1 MNWKEL
7 FSRRQ
12 DANTIFD
19 FDLLEESGNKAY
31 LRVIAMQIVIDFVA
45 RSLAQSDFRVFGDD
59 GKEAKN
65 ELSYKLNVRPNPNQ
79 SSTKFW
85 QTLVYRLIKNNEV
98 LVIQSDTGDLFLA
111 DTWNADS
118 SVLYPTRFSNV
129 SVSNES
135 GGSYTFNRTFSA
147 DDVWYLNY
155 SNEKLSRYINDLGKD
170 IGELYD
176 RMLEVQKRNGQ
187 IRGVVDTNFT
197 TKPDNEKVE
206 KLQTFIDKIYK
217 SFRSNS
223 IAVVPQTTGLSYTEV
238 SGKQGQQEQ
247 SVSELKALQD
257 QLIDTVANMIGVS
270 PALIH
275 GSNEKLESNIKS
287 FLKFCLNPLIKMI
300 QDELNAKVFS
310 KAMYQSG
317 WYVKIF
323 GLNIPNIYESAE
335 AIDKLISASA
345 LNANEVRFD
354 FGYGKRAGGDE
365 YVLTKNYEAPKG
377 GEETNDKE
385 NSD

>member
-12 DANTIFD
+12 DASTIFD

-45 RSLAQSDFRVFGDD
+45 RSLAQSDFRVYNDK
-59 GKEAKN
+59 GKTEKN

-79 SSTKFW
+79 SSSKFW
-85 QTLVYRLIKNNEV
+85 QTLTYRLIKNNEV
-98 LVIQSDTGDLFLA
+98 LVIQSDTGDLFIA

-118 SVLYPTRFSNV
+118 SVLYPTRYSNV
-129 SVSNES
+129 SISNES

-187 IRGVVDTNFT
+187 IRGVVDTTFT
-197 TKPDNEKVE
+197 TKADDEKAK
-206 KLQTFIDKIYK
+206 KLQTYIDKIYQ
-217 SFRSNS
+217 SFKSNS

-238 SGKQGQQEQ
+238 SGKQGQQKQ

-300 QDELNAKVFS
+300 QDELNAKVFTR
-310 KAMYQSG
+310 AMYQAG
-317 WYVKIF
+317 WHIQVF
-323 GLNIPNIYESAE
+323 GLNTPSIYESAP
-335 AIDKLISASA
+335 AIEKLITATVLSPNKV
-345 LNANEVRFD
+345 LKD
-354 FGYGKRAGGDE
+354 FGYEERPGGDDI
-365 YVLTKNYEAPKG
+365 VITKNYEKLKG
-377 GEETNDKE
+377 GEETNDEE